1 MKGILGK
8 KVGMTHLFSEDGR
21 VVPVTVIEA
30 GPCKVVQL
38 KRVESDGYSAVQIGF
53 DEIKKEKNIPK
64 GRLGHFKK
72 TSLPPYRF
80 LREIKMEGLKV
91 GDDVAVDIFNKGE
104 KVLVTGVSKGKGFQG
119 VMKRHNYKGGPGSHG
134 SMFNRAPGSIG
145 QSSFPSRVWKNKGM
159 PGHMGDE
166 KVTTKN
172 IEVVDIREEQ
182 NLLIVR
188 GSVPGANG
196 GYLIIRS
203 VGATLASDS
212 SDSPRRKDSL
222 RKSVSN

>member
-72 TSLPPYRF
+72 ISLPPYRF

-91 GDDVAVDIFNKGE
+91 GDDIAVDIFDKGE

-145 QSSFPSRVWKNKGM
+145 QSSSPSRVWKNKGM

-182 NLLIVR
+182 NLLIVK

-203 VGATLASDS
+203 VGAILRSKRLNSDS
-212 SDSPRRKDSL
+212 L
-222 RKSVSN
+222 